1 MILQYIIIGIVV
13 ALLIGAMFPR
23 PIALYIGLASLF
35 MGIIFPIGIWCY
47 AEYFVAGDNSA
58 EGMLGT
64 ICVILF
70 APAGFVITVVAL
82 LKSN

>member
-1 MILQYIIIGIVV
+1 MILSYIIIGIAV
-13 ALLIGAMFPR
+13 ALLIGAIFPR
-23 PIALYIGLASLF
+23 SITLYIGLTALF
-35 MGIIFPIGIWCY
+35 MGIVFPIGLWSY
-47 AEYFVAGDNSA
+47 AEYFITGDNSA

-70 APAGFVITVVAL
+70 APAGFVITVIAL